1 MTQPKIR
8 SRSLPAGS
16 ASLGRARATAPES
29 LELFTDEQWTRL
41 TAALTFTPRQSV
53 VARLLCAGHTYQS
66 VALHARIS
74 INTARMHIR
83 ALFQKLGAHDRV
95 GFLIRMIG
103 AERAI
108 GECPTVRPHPDMRI
122 AAGGRGTYKGKNRG
136 SRSAPARMPNP
147 AEVRQGSMGRQRLS
161 LGVRR
166 EPRDGL
172 MSD

>member
-16 ASLGRARATAPES
+16 ASLGRARATGPES

-66 VALHARIS
+66 VALCAGVS

-95 GFLIRMIG
+95 GFLIRMIC

-108 GECPTVRPHPDMRI
+108 GEYPTVRHHPDMRI
-122 AAGGRGTYKGKNRG
+122 AGDAPITYKEKNRG
-136 SRSAPARMPNP
+136 NGRALAHIPSRR
-147 AEVRQGSMGRQRLS
+147 
-161 LGVRR
+161 
-166 EPRDGL
+166 
-172 MSD
+172 